1 MKRILLAVSIGLPA
15 AIFPVLAM
23 AQGADTAPD
32 TAIVANINVRHG
44 DLDLADK
51 SGAET
56 MLARLDKAATKACG
70 GKPMSATDLDH
81 QMTQARLDEHRR
93 CKAAAIDRAT
103 LKLGAPVV
111 RAAWLGRVKATHY
124 AAKAR

>member
-1 MKRILLAVSIGLPA
+1 MKRILLAVSIGLPTA
-15 AIFPVLAM
+15 VSPVSAT
-23 AQGADTAPD
+23 AQSAD

-51 SGAET
+51 AGAET

-70 GKPMSATDLDH
+70 GKPMSGTSLDH
-81 QMTQARLDEHRR
+81 QMAQARLDEHSR

-111 RAAWLGRVKATHY
+111 RAAWLGSVKATHY